1 MAYGADVNLP
11 IITGDTPLY
20 VATENN
26 NADAI
31 WAIGK
36 LGTADTS
43 RGANGEGTTTPL
55 ILAAYNGYTEAAEA
69 LIAIGAGVG
78 RAANHGQD
86 PVGVARE
93 QGDRS
98 KGVLQVL
105 LLANQTQ
112 TDENKKK
119 NDKNT
124 KREKKQKNKDAAR

>member
-11 IITGDTPLY
+11 IITGDTPLSI
-20 VATENN
+20 ATENN
-26 NADAI
+26 NAAAI

-43 RGANGEGTTTPL
+43 RGANGEGITTPL

-69 LIAIGAGVG
+69 LIAVGAGVSQ
-78 RAANHGQD
+78 AANHGQD

-93 QGDRS
+93 QGERS

-105 LLANQTQ
+105 LAHQKQ
-112 TDENKKK
+112 TDENKK
-119 NDKNT
+119 
-124 KREKKQKNKDAAR
+124 